1 MQSHDLNKRLSL
13 HKVILTNLLKDCSTC
28 VRRRIRC
35 DRTLPKCQKCAK
47 KNLLCPGYGPRLR
60 WADGIAVRGH
70 LKGCKTPNIDK
81 PKRSNSLNTVS
92 TSRTSTSPKQNKPTS
107 NDTNIDEPSL
117 AVGPLNSLVPDLP
130 DENTIRRLLDHYDK
144 NIAGLMVW
152 IDSDKNEY
160 RRLVLPLAQRQP
172 VLLLAILAISSQH
185 LAVTQNEE
193 SSFSGHARDAAVS
206 MISGQIRQVTGRLAA
221 GHDLGSE
228 IDAETAEWMLASML
242 TLASY
247 EMAESEAGGN
257 AADSHRQ
264 AARTLVNALAT
275 TNRQNNRLFRFLRNQ
290 LSIYDILACTTS
302 LDPASRNDIILPE
315 VNPATIIFSDFLY
328 LLQDVTASSWRSSE
342 APTQQGLISSPKI
355 ARSLFGL
362 ARGSTLMLAGALE
375 LPMNERQRDFIRLVD
390 IYHHAGLLYTY
401 HLLFKN
407 EVTSTEVN
415 ASAMSLFEQLDQLED
430 IHSCMQNLPWPA
442 LIAGTE
448 CRGDITR
455 QSFIENLYGKIA
467 RDMGFKHY
475 IEVLHFLRVL
485 WSKTDADWLMLANQ
499 YRLEGRG
506 IVAV

>member
-1 MQSHDLNKRLSL
+1 MSRQ
-13 HKVILTNLLKDCSTC
+13 DCSTC

-35 DRTLPKCQKCAK
+35 DRSLPKCHKCSK
-47 KNLLCPGYGPRLR
+47 KSLLCPGYGPRLR
-60 WADGIAVRGH
+60 WANGIAVRGH

-81 PKRSNSLNTVS
+81 PRRSSSAT
-92 TSRTSTSPKQNKPTS
+92 TSSSKTPTS
-107 NDTNIDEPSL
+107 LTRTKSNDSNTTL
-117 AVGPLNSLVPDLP
+117 AQPVLTLDCLENLVPDLP
-130 DENTIRRLLDHYDK
+130 DEDTIYRLLEHYDK

-152 IDSDKNEY
+152 IDSEQNEY

-172 VLLLAILAISSQH
+172 VLLLAILAVSSQH

-193 SSFSGHARDAAVS
+193 SNFSGHARDAAVS

-257 AADSHRQ
+257 AADSHRA

-275 TNRQNNRLFRFLRNQ
+275 TNRQNNRLFQFLRNQ

-302 LDPASRNDIILPE
+302 FDPTSTHDIILPE

-328 LLQDVTASSWRSSE
+328 LLHDVTATSRQDSGAQSSGGRM
-342 APTQQGLISSPKI
+342 SSPKA

-362 ARGSTLMLAGALE
+362 ARGSTLMLAGSLG
-375 LPMNERQRDFIRLVD
+375 LPNNERRRDFIRLVD

-401 HLLFKN
+401 RLLFKN
-407 EVTSTEVN
+407 VVTSIEVE
-415 ASAMSLFEQLDQLED
+415 ASTRALLERFDQLED

-442 LIAGTE
+442 LIAGIESYGNADRMAFTE
-448 CRGDITR
+448 R
-455 QSFIENLYGKIA
+455 LYEKIA

-475 IEVLHFLRVL
+475 LEVLHFLQVL
-485 WSKTDADWLMLANQ
+485 WSREDADWVMLANQ
-499 YRLEGRG
+499 YRLQGRG

>member
-1 MQSHDLNKRLSL
+1 
-13 HKVILTNLLKDCSTC
+13 
-28 VRRRIRC
+28 
-35 DRTLPKCQKCAK
+35 
-47 KNLLCPGYGPRLR
+47 
-60 WADGIAVRGH
+60 
-70 LKGCKTPNIDK
+70 
-81 PKRSNSLNTVS
+81 
-92 TSRTSTSPKQNKPTS
+92 
-107 NDTNIDEPSL
+107 
-117 AVGPLNSLVPDLP
+117 
-130 DENTIRRLLDHYDK
+130 
-144 NIAGLMVW
+144 MVW

-193 SSFSGHARDAAVS
+193 SSFSGYARDAAVS

-221 GHDLGSE
+221 GHDLGGE
-228 IDAETAEWMLASML
+228 IDADTAEWILASML

-275 TNRQNNRLFRFLRNQ
+275 TNRHNNRLFRFLRNQ

-302 LDPASRNDIILPE
+302 FDPASRNDIILPE

-328 LLQDVTASSWRSSE
+328 LLHDVTVSSWRSPE
-342 APTQQGLISSPKI
+342 DPTHQGLVSSPKV
-355 ARSLFGL
+355 ARSLFGI
-362 ARGSTLMLAGALE
+362 ARGSTLMLAGSLE
-375 LPMNERQRDFIRLVD
+375 LPINEKQRDFIRLAD

-401 HLLFKN
+401 RLLFKSV
-407 EVTSTEVN
+407 VTSIEVE
-415 ASAMSLFEQLDQLED
+415 ASAMSLFEQLNQLED

-442 LIAGTE
+442 FIAGTE
-448 CRGDITR
+448 SGGNPAREL
-455 QSFIENLYGKIA
+455 FIQNLYEKFA
-467 RDMGFKHY
+467 RDMGFQHY
-475 IEVLHFLRVL
+475 MEVLHFLRVL
-485 WSKTDADWLMLANQ
+485 WSAGDADWPVLATQ

>member
-1 MQSHDLNKRLSL
+1 
-13 HKVILTNLLKDCSTC
+13 
-28 VRRRIRC
+28 
-35 DRTLPKCQKCAK
+35 
-47 KNLLCPGYGPRLR
+47 LR
-60 WADGIAVRGH
+60 WANGIAVRGH

-81 PKRSNSLNTVS
+81 PRRSSNTS
-92 TSRTSTSPKQNKPTS
+92 SSKTSTSPNLIKS
-107 NDTNIDEPSL
+107 NDSDTSIAQPVLTLDSL
-117 AVGPLNSLVPDLP
+117 ESLVPGLP
-130 DENTIRRLLDHYDK
+130 DEDTIYRLLEHYDK

-152 IDSDKNEY
+152 IDSEQNEY

-193 SSFSGHARDAAVS
+193 SSFSGQARDAAVS

-275 TNRQNNRLFRFLRNQ
+275 TNRQNNRLFQFLRNQ

-302 LDPASRNDIILPE
+302 FDPTSTDDIILPD

-328 LLQDVTASSWRSSE
+328 LLHDVTASSRRSSE
-342 APTQQGLISSPKI
+342 DPTRQGLMSSPKA
-355 ARSLFGL
+355 ARSLFGI
-362 ARGSTLMLAGALE
+362 ARGSTLMLAGSLE
-375 LPMNERQRDFIRLVD
+375 LPNNARRRDFIRLVD

-401 HLLFKN
+401 RLLFKN
-407 EVTSTEVN
+407 VVTSIEVESS
-415 ASAMSLFEQLDQLED
+415 ASALFEQLDQLED
-430 IHSCMQNLPWPA
+430 TPSCMQNLPWPA
-442 LIAGTE
+442 FIAGTE
-448 CRGDITR
+448 SCGSPVRE
-455 QSFIENLYGKIA
+455 SFTEKLYGKIA

-485 WSKTDADWLMLANQ
+485 WSREDADWLMLANQ
-499 YRLEGRG
+499 YRLQGRG

>member
-1 MQSHDLNKRLSL
+1 M
-13 HKVILTNLLKDCSTC
+13 
-28 VRRRIRC
+28 
-35 DRTLPKCQKCAK
+35 
-47 KNLLCPGYGPRLR
+47 
-60 WADGIAVRGH
+60 RGH

-81 PKRSNSLNTVS
+81 PRRSSSTNTS
-92 TSRTSTSPKQNKPTS
+92 SSKTPTS
-107 NDTNIDEPSL
+107 LTPTKSNDSDTTAQPVLTIDSL
-117 AVGPLNSLVPDLP
+117 ENLVPDLP
-130 DENTIRRLLDHYDK
+130 DEGTIHRLLEHYDK

-152 IDSDKNEY
+152 IDSEQNEY

-257 AADSHRQ
+257 AADSHRA

-275 TNRQNNRLFRFLRNQ
+275 TNRQNNRLFQFLRNQ

-302 LDPASRNDIILPE
+302 FDPTSTDDIILPE
-315 VNPATIIFSDFLY
+315 VNPASIIFSDFLY
-328 LLQDVTASSWRSSE
+328 LLYDVTASSRRDPK
-342 APTQQGLISSPKI
+342 APASGGRMPSPKA
-355 ARSLFGL
+355 ARSLFGI
-362 ARGSTLMLAGALE
+362 ARGSTLMLAGSLQ
-375 LPMNERQRDFIRLVD
+375 LPNNERRRDFIRLVD

-401 HLLFKN
+401 RLLFKN
-407 EVTSTEVN
+407 VVTSIEVE
-415 ASAMSLFEQLDQLED
+415 ASARALFEQLDQLED
-430 IHSCMQNLPWPA
+430 THSCMQNLPWPA
-442 LIAGTE
+442 LIAGIESCGNPERIAFTE
-448 CRGDITR
+448 R
-455 QSFIENLYGKIA
+455 LYGKIA
-467 RDMGFKHY
+467 QDMGFKHY
-475 IEVLHFLRVL
+475 LEVLHFLQVL
-485 WSKTDADWLMLANQ
+485 WSREDADWVMLANQ
-499 YRLEGRG
+499 YRLQGRG